1 MADFAIIFDVDGV
14 LLELTRPEEEIF
26 FEALAQFVPT
36 ENLSR
41 DWNSYRIRNDDDIIA
56 EILERNGLPP
66 ASKQAAINHYIVLLE
81 QALVKDLQSV
91 EIQGAGQLLRSLRS
105 TATLGIA
112 TANLKAA
119 AMLRLQQM
127 GLWSFVSNHA
137 EGADGGGH
145 KSEILARLL
154 HRIEL
159 PQSRIIFIGDNINDV
174 EAGINNAVH
183 FIGFS
188 TDANR
193 RDTLKANGAKLVSA
207 NHSETLQMLQDVMA

>member
-1 MADFAIIFDVDGV
+1 MKPIYIHSGMVGAPQYANADGNINAI
-14 LLELTRPEEEIF
+14 LEACLVIGFNLKTATSASASGGMLTLNFSADPQ
-26 FEALAQFVPT
+26 FEALQTV
-36 ENLSR
+36 
-41 DWNSYRIRNDDDIIA
+41 
-56 EILERNGLPP
+56 EIEG
-66 ASKQAAINHYIVLLE
+66 AKQLLE
-81 QALVKDLQSV
+81 
-91 EIQGAGQLLRSLRS
+91 SLHN

-119 AMLRLQQM
+119 AMLRLQQA

-159 PQSRIIFIGDNINDV
+159 PQSRIILIGDNINDV